1 MRLVVL
7 VLVMTETWDV
17 GSVWQTCIFATAIQW
32 FFPCTFSSSP
42 LGFPPFELEARVG
55 VYTTVVPLQ
64 VCFLRQTVTRFD
76 LSLLVCCIFLFLSS
90 ECYFKSV
97 GVFYLRKQKKTSK
110 TKIKYKWAHGQ
121 TPKKKKEGS
130 LIITG
135 FLKPR
140 HTFKALVRR
149 CWRQK

>member
-1 MRLVVL
+1 MNRTRKVL
-7 VLVMTETWDV
+7 LWPAKTPVGILCSSKAGWQGTLCRPLHTRTET
-17 GSVWQTCIFATAIQW
+17 TA
-32 FFPCTFSSSP
+32 

-97 GVFYLRKQKKTSK
+97 GVFYLRK
-110 TKIKYKWAHGQ
+110 
-121 TPKKKKEGS
+121 KKKFFETLGFQLELVLKNQGGNMETER
-130 LIITG
+130 LISVA
-135 FLKPR
+135 
-140 HTFKALVRR
+140 HHVR
-149 CWRQK
+149 